1 MVFLVLEQDNSSAIA
16 LINNGKSNSDRT
28 KYLAIDQ
35 FFVSDRQSSGELVV
49 KKVDTLLMDD
59 ADFLSK
65 ATQGD
70 VFASHVARVT
80 GRAKVV

>member
-1 MVFLVLEQDNSSAIA
+1 M
-16 LINNGKSNSDRT
+16 
-28 KYLAIDQ
+28 
-35 FFVSDRQSSGELVV
+35 SGELVV
-49 KKVDTLLMDD
+49 KKVDTFLMD